1 MNTEHLGATGFRDSA
16 IEQWELLLRDEA
28 ALLDNPG
35 RHHKALLT
43 LAHALHREQ
52 AINRDDLS
60 DLLEQA
66 DGALAYAVEALMD
79 CHNDEQAG

>member
-1 MNTEHLGATGFRDSA
+1 MHTGHLTTLGDRTSA
-16 IEQWELLLRDEA
+16 IAQWELLLRDEA

-43 LAHALHREQ
+43 RAHSLHRDHV
-52 AINRDDLS
+52 INHDDLS

-79 CHNDEQAG
+79 CHNGDQVG